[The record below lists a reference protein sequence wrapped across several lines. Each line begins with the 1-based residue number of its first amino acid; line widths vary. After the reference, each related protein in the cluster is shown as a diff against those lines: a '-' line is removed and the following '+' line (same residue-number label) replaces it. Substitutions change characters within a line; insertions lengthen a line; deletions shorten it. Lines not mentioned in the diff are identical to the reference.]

1 METQQGYKTKNR
13 TGNETGDD
21 VAKTYNFGYNYVE
34 TRPHILDAID
44 VGGGLTRNYANDASG
59 NNTGYQL
66 DYGGYM
72 INVTIDWDEEDR
84 IKQYTFVTPG
94 GISNEYY
101 WYDNEVQRMIKRR
114 VASGSGNSIS
124 NETLYPSQYYSVYID
139 DTSDEIIMRT
149 KNVYVGNQRVVS
161 VLNPDEQ
168 TRYEYYY
175 HTDHL
180 GSTTYLT
187 DRDGKLKE
195 HIEYTPWGE
204 GWIEQPINRYDL
216 PQYLFTGKEL
226 DATGLYYYGARYYDP
241 RISMWLSAD
250 PIIGKYIDEGIK
262 WMREMDGDE
271 MAISRQ
277 AAGVFDGKNMALYTY
292 CHHNPII
299 LVDPD
304 GEFAQV
310 AIGALV
316 GGSLDIGLQVIGNK
330 LSGEDAFENIDW
342 RSVAISAGVGAA
354 AAATGIGGPGVIKKI
369 NELNKLTKALKAE
382 TMSPLGLKIYKLQA
396 GKIIKDLPKTALRS
410 ATASLLEDVISG
422 NVKKIVEK
430 ITENTNKNVKN
441 NEITGK
447 MNNERPK
454 NANNEIPKKE
464 E

>member
-204 GWIEQPINRYDL
+204 GWIEQSQSFPTDYL
-216 PQYLFTGKEL
+216 PYKFTGKEL
-226 DATGLYYYGARYYDP
+226 DSTGLYYYGARYYDP

-250 PIIGKYIDEGIK
+250 PALGRYLDAVEKANEQNS
-262 WMREMDGDE
+262 EMQLFSSRNSGQDGLLD
-271 MAISRQ
+271 S
-277 AAGVFDGKNMALYTY
+277 KNMSLYTY
-292 CHHNPII
+292 AHQNPFIY
-299 LVDPD
+299 VDPNGLWAFSVD
-304 GEFAQV
+304 AYLGYGLGLT
-310 AIGALV
+310 IGQSENKDYFCSLRV
-316 GGSLDIGLQVIGNK
+316 GFGLGMGFIFDPKANQPAYTG
-330 LSGEDAFENIDW
+330 
-342 RSVAISAGVGAA
+342 
-354 AAATGIGGPGVIKKI
+354 TGIKYQTLSLKLFGGVLLGPIEYEKVYEKGVINPKFINEDEIIKFSYDRFFKNVLKPEFNLEDIKI
-369 NELNKLTKALKAE
+369 NLNIFEVFKFKIGGAITTEYSTTLKEDYLNLNKDNYE
-382 TMSPLGLKIYKLQA
+382 
-396 GKIIKDLPKTALRS
+396 
-410 ATASLLEDVISG
+410 
-422 NVKKIVEK
+422 
-430 ITENTNKNVKN
+430 
-441 NEITGK
+441 
-447 MNNERPK
+447 
-454 NANNEIPKKE
+454 
-464 E
+464 

>member
-161 VLNPDEQ
+161 VLNPNEQ

-204 GWIEQPINRYDL
+204 GWIEQSQGFPTDYL
-216 PQYLFTGKEL
+216 PYKFTGKEL

-250 PIIGKYIDEGIK
+250 PALGRYLQAGGKATSE
-262 WMREMDGDE
+262 
-271 MAISRQ
+271 
-277 AAGVFDGKNMALYTY
+277 GVFNSKNLGLYTY
-292 CHHNPII
+292 CHQNPLIY
-299 LVDPD
+299 LDPD
-304 GEFAQV
+304 GNDVILLNESKAV
-310 AIGALV
+310 IGCGHNAVLV
-316 GGSLDIGLQVIGNK
+316 GNDKNGWTYFGKEGLNNNLFVSYKTLDDFKKSEQAQKYDRAYGVNTSEAQDNAMIEYGKENVNSNYSLIEAGKTDNCADLSADIIQAGNK
-330 LSGEDAFENIDW
+330 VIDKDA
-342 RSVAISAGVGAA
+342 
-354 AAATGIGGPGVIKKI
+354 
-369 NELNKLTKALKAE
+369 
-382 TMSPLGLKIYKLQA
+382 
-396 GKIIKDLPKTALRS
+396 
-410 ATASLLEDVISG
+410 
-422 NVKKIVEK
+422 
-430 ITENTNKNVKN
+430 KNVYISKPKVFGATVPNFQYMGFKN
-441 NEITGK
+441 GNKENGYKVDLNEK
-447 MNNERPK
+447 
-454 NANNEIPKKE
+454 
-464 E
+464 